1 MAYTP
6 SAFIVEIQRKSYYP
20 WIVWGLCAGFFFAEY
35 LVRLEPS
42 ITKQQLMQA
51 FHLNATTFGTLSAF
65 FTLSYV
71 LMQIPVG
78 TLIDKYGSHKLM
90 VINSL
95 ACAIGCFVFAFAHDL
110 YSAEMGRLLSG
121 IGSAFAFVG
130 TLRLARNWF
139 PPSKIGLIA
148 GMTQAAGMLGASV
161 GEGPF
166 AMIVHAIGWRETMWL
181 IGGIILLIS
190 IMIALIVRDKPSQQ
204 AAAEDQTE
212 RPGLLHCLHSV
223 LRNPQTWYNGL
234 FVGLLYAPTAAFAEL
249 WGVPFITETYHV
261 TTTVAATGISAIFLG
276 WAIGGP
282 VTGWI
287 SDQQE
292 KRKPTMIASTILSM
306 VILSAILYIPHLPLY
321 ALFVLLFLYGIANTG
336 VATSYAMASEIN
348 AIEVSGTSIA
358 FANMAS
364 VIIGSCFQ
372 PLIGIIL
379 DRSWDGSLSHGVPVY
394 SLLAYQQALK
404 LLPACLLLAFFTT
417 FLIKE
422 THCKAQKGP

>member
-6 SAFIVEIQRKSYYP
+6 SAFFVAIQRKSYYP

-51 FHLNATTFGTLSAF
+51 FHLNATSFGTLSAF
-65 FTLSYV
+65 FTISYV

-78 TLIDKYGSHKLM
+78 MLIDKYGSHRLM

-95 ACAIGCFVFAFAHDL
+95 ACAVGCFIFAFSRDL
-110 YSAEMGRLLSG
+110 YTAEFGRLLSG
-121 IGSAFAFVG
+121 VGSAFAFVG

-139 PPSKIGLIA
+139 PPSQIGLIA
-148 GMTQAAGMLGASV
+148 GMTQAAGMLGATV

-166 AMIVHAIGWRETMWL
+166 AVIVHTIGWRETMWL
-181 IGGIILLIS
+181 IGAIILLIS
-190 IMIALIVRDKPSQQ
+190 VMIALIVRDKPSQLTT
-204 AAAEDQTE
+204 AEDQSE
-212 RPGLLHCLHSV
+212 RPGLLYCLYTV
-223 LRNPQTWYNGL
+223 LRNPQTWYNGV

-249 WGVPFITETYHV
+249 WGVPFIAETYHV
-261 TTTVAATGISAIFLG
+261 ATPIAATGISAIFLG

-282 VTGWI
+282 ITGWI
-287 SDQQE
+287 SDRQK
-292 KRKPTMIASTILSM
+292 KRKPTMKLSAILSM
-306 VILSAILYIPHLPLY
+306 IMLGAILYIPHLPLF
-321 ALFVLLFLYGIANTG
+321 ALFALLFLYGIANTG

-372 PLIGIIL
+372 PLIGVIL
-379 DRSWDGSLSHGVPVY
+379 DRLWDGTLSHGVPVY
-394 SLLAYQQALK
+394 SLLAYQQAMQ
-404 LLPACLLLAFFTT
+404 LLPACLFLAFLTT